1 MGKWLG
7 QSKNCD
13 ICQEDLHPFTN
24 KHWFVDGKTSIGSGP
39 WALMCARCFEI
50 YGTGL
55 GTGKGQK
62 YDADTME
69 KIEG

>member
-7 QSKNCD
+7 QSDRCD
-13 ICQEDLHPFTN
+13 ICQEDLHPFED
-24 KHWFVDGKTSIGSGP
+24 KHWFVDGETKTVFKT

-50 YGTGL
+50 YGVGL

-62 YDADTME
+62 YDAETME